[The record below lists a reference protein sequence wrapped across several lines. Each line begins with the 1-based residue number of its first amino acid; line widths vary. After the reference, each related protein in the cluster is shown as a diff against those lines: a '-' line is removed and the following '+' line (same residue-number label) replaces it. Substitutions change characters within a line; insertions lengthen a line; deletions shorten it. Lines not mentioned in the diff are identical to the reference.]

1 MVKHI
6 VFFSFLEEAEG
17 KTKLENA
24 QIIKAG
30 LDSLLGKVPSLKA
43 AQVGINIPNAPKTN
57 YDLALTC
64 EFDSWEDLDAYQV
77 HPEHVA
83 VASYIG
89 KCKKDRAAVDYE
101 Y

>member
-6 VFFSFLEEAEG
+6 VFFRLLEEAEG

-30 LDSLLGKVPSLKA
+30 LDSLLGKVPSLRDA
-43 AQVGINIPNAPKTN
+43 HCGINIPNAHNTN
-57 YDLALTC
+57 YDIALTC
-64 EFDSWEDLDAYQV
+64 DFDSWEDLNAYQV

-83 VASYIG
+83 VAQYIG
-89 KCKKDRAAVDYE
+89 KCKADRSAVDYE